1 VKKKSIRYRIRERI
15 ISRVFKKNKRRV
27 SFPQIGK
34 IKTVGVIC
42 DENQCF
48 NSPSESLF
56 SNSRIVKLVFKNKKR
71 PKDENEVAVYIS
83 DYNIWKLPVKRRI
96 NDFVKQKFSI
106 LIDLTNGDNRAVE
119 YISALSNAEFLVG
132 SNPKSKVFDL
142 IIAQNFVN
150 SGDLINEIEK
160 TLRNLSSKA

>member
-1 VKKKSIRYRIRERI
+1 M
-15 ISRVFKKNKRRV
+15 
-27 SFPQIGK
+27 
-34 IKTVGVIC
+34 
-42 DENQCF
+42 
-48 NSPSESLF
+48 
-56 SNSRIVKLVFKNKKR
+56 VFKNKKR